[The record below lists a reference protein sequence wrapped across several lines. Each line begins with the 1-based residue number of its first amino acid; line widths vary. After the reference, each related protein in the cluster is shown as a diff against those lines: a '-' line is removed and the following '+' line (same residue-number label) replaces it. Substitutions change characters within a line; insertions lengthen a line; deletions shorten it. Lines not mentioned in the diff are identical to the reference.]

1 MAVTG
6 VLQRNAAAYQ
16 PYRQSKTAGEGT
28 PSGFEEA
35 YLAESALV
43 QTGTAANQDSG
54 VTVDDINLH
63 LSNMVCYRAIELR
76 SDSDI
81 LGFGAMDDG
90 MQFIAKYA
98 DDSTGE
104 NPIVQVQMTDKE
116 GKIKTVRVKVN
127 EVDVTN
133 ATQLEM
139 FAYLTN
145 MEAQKTPEHT
155 NVMESYNELIARA
168 QNSANGDLTSKN
180 MQDFTSWRQNWRS
193 LKAASSEEYSM
204 SAEEKIRQAREA
216 ASDGVPYSYLAKDG
230 IIDYNGVIFVC
241 DTKNKSLCLGD
252 TSNPKNCIT
261 IGLSGGGS
269 LVVNRDNLGDLAKAI
284 GMFSPEDVNL
294 ILRAIAEDA
303 KIQQMKQQIDD
314 ETSGLDIAENT
325 GEQETDEESSEVSL
339 AQTLVGEK
347 RTEENDKK

>member
-1 MAVTG
+1 MTVAG
-6 VLQRNAAAYQ
+6 ILQGNAAVYNPYQ
-16 PYRQSKTAGEGT
+16 QKKTAGEGT

-35 YLAESALV
+35 YLAESALA
-43 QTGTAANQDSG
+43 QTANQDIAPIIDSDKEKENDIDFHIGKMSG
-54 VTVDDINLH
+54 FKMMEARLTP
-63 LSNMVCYRAIELR
+63 
-76 SDSDI
+76 DI
-81 LGFGAMDDG
+81 LGFGALDDG
-90 MQFIAKYA
+90 MQFVAQYA
-98 DDSTGE
+98 DNSTDK
-104 NPIVQVQMTDKE
+104 NPIVQIQMTDKE
-116 GKIKTVRVKVN
+116 GHVKTVNVQVN
-127 EVDVTN
+127 QVDVTN

-145 MEAQKTPEHT
+145 MEMQK
-155 NVMESYNELIARA
+155 NSDYANAMESYNELISRA
-168 QNSANGDLTSKN
+168 QDSANGDLTSKN
-180 MQDFTSWRQNWRS
+180 MRDFTSWRQNWRNLPLS
-193 LKAASSEEYSM
+193 SSEYEISV
-204 SAEEKIRQAREA
+204 EEKIRQAREA

-230 IIDYNGVIFVC
+230 IIDYKGVIFVC

-325 GEQETDEESSEVSL
+325 GEQETDEEE
-339 AQTLVGEK
+339 
-347 RTEENDKK
+347 